1 MSSFLAVQMVSYSS
15 WIWPTPGWNAK
26 TVTRLLPRARSSVIG
41 VKICSRMSCCS
52 VGATSSLM
60 LCSAGSTGRS
70 VLSVLGGDMVGRC
83 DVCAGATVPYAV
95 CVDSKTVLRMVCVCV
110 CRHELGR
117 GREKKR
123 RRQAGLGWAMDRL
136 RPHARTHG
144 AVTRSDRVA
153 GCSGGHPRLQHAH
166 TESSLLVGKWQLH
179 ALRSRGRQSKR
190 WHLLPSMCSMTLLL
204 SSLGYRCDCY
214 FLWLL
219 LHLDTMQK
227 RADWRTREDWRCA
240 D

>member
-83 DVCAGATVPYAV
+83 DVCAGATVRYAV

-166 TESSLLVGKWQLH
+166 TESSRQWQM
-179 ALRSRGRQSKR
+179 AVQGRA
-190 WHLLPSMCSMTLLL
+190 PPASMCSMTLLL

-227 RADWRTREDWRCA
+227 RADWRTREDRRCT